1 MLFIV
6 MMYREYRE
14 SSEWAPVVWNSLSG
28 SVMKEYPSQRSVR
41 KGISNPV
48 LPDNEDSVSTKD
60 VRHLFSV
67 MCVVFFGGGWEV
79 GV

>member
-1 MLFIV
+1 
-6 MMYREYRE
+6 
-14 SSEWAPVVWNSLSG
+14 
-28 SVMKEYPSQRSVR
+28 MKEYPSQRSVR

-67 MCVVFFGGGWEV
+67 MCVCFCLGGWEV